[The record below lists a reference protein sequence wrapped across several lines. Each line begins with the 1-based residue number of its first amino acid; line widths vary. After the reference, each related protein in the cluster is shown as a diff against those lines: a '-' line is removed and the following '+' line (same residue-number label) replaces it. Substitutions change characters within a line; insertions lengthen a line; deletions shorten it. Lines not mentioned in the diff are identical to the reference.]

1 MNTAPPRRP
10 AALPAAPA
18 ELQAPLR
25 GALDVAFT
33 LTTPDAVVI
42 GPVILPPAVE
52 HAPTLPGRPMPRTEA
67 GTSRVP
73 LLVLHSAPWRQRVLR
88 RIGPL
93 LAEFSVNADTQ
104 VRRDLADEALLGRP
118 VTAQWLAA
126 GSIAYDPLGRG
137 RTLAEHAAHLLAR
150 GYKPTEAEQGGRR
163 VQALMELNEARM
175 RVTADPVAAQLML
188 SRAIE
193 QIVDF
198 AFAAAGR
205 WLPAPA
211 ERRTALGQ
219 VDRNAATLLDACF
232 QGFDLAANMRAAE
245 RLADRV
251 LGMRSPPDWIG
262 PRIPAAT
269 SGL

>member
-1 MNTAPPRRP
+1 MNTAQRKLAP
-10 AALPAAPA
+10 LPAAPP

-33 LTTPDAVVI
+33 LTTPDAIAV
-42 GPVILPPAVE
+42 GPVSLPPAAVA
-52 HAPTLPGRPMPRTEA
+52 APALAGHPVPRTDTGA
-67 GTSRVP
+67 ARVP
-73 LLVLHSAPWRQRVLR
+73 LLVLHGAPWRQRVLR

-104 VRRDLADEALLGRP
+104 MRRDLADEALLGRP

-126 GSIAYDPLGRG
+126 ATLAYDPLGRG
-137 RTLAEHAAHLLAR
+137 RTLAEHAAHLLAK

-163 VQALMELNEARM
+163 VQALMDLNEARM
-175 RVTADPVAAQLML
+175 RAGTDPVAAALML
-188 SRAIE
+188 ARAIE

-198 AFAAAGR
+198 AVGAAGR

-211 ERRTALGQ
+211 ERRSALEQ
-219 VDRNAATLLDACF
+219 VDRSATVLLDACF
-232 QGFDLAANMRAAE
+232 QGYDVAANLRAAE

-251 LGMRSPPDWIG
+251 LGTRAAPDWIG
-262 PRIPAAT
+262 PRVPAAT

>member
-1 MNTAPPRRP
+1 MNTASPRRP
-10 AALPAAPA
+10 AALPPAPA

-25 GALDVAFT
+25 AALDVAFT
-33 LTTPDAVVI
+33 LTTPDAVVV
-42 GPVILPPAVE
+42 GPVILPPAAE
-52 HAPTLPGRPMPRTEA
+52 HPPTLPGRPVPRTEA
-67 GTSRVP
+67 GTPRVP
-73 LLVLHSAPWRQRVLR
+73 LLVLHSAPWRQRALR

-104 VRRDLADEALLGRP
+104 ARRDLADEALLGRP

-163 VQALMELNEARM
+163 VQALLELNEARM
-175 RVTADPVAAQLML
+175 RVGADPVAAQLML
-188 SRAIE
+188 ARAIE
-193 QIVDF
+193 LIVDF
-198 AFAAAGR
+198 ACAAAGR

-211 ERRTALGQ
+211 ERRAALGP
-219 VDRNAATLLDACF
+219 VDRNAAALLDACF
-232 QGFDLAANMRAAE
+232 QGFDLAANLRAAE

-251 LGMRSPPDWIG
+251 LGMRTPPDWIG
-262 PRIPAAT
+262 PRMPAAT